1 MFISAPWLVLSNVK
15 KIGRRFSNLMA
26 FSEYLN
32 FTEVSKKG
40 NPLAQ
45 NYMLGKKSGAI
56 NCRIFAF
63 ISRKQYVTS
72 MWSSVRK

>member
-1 MFISAPWLVLSNVK
+1 
-15 KIGRRFSNLMA
+15 MA

-32 FTEVSKKG
+32 FTEVSENG
-40 NPLAQ
+40 NPLEQ